1 MNHNTEALVLA
12 EPSEP
17 VSMELFT
24 LLRDQ
29 AASLIKTGFLPG
41 HIKTPEQAVAVA
53 LIGRELGVPMMQ
65 ALRKIFVIQGTP
77 ALAAELMLALA
88 ERTGKIEDLRIDDD
102 GSMCTVTVKRKGRK
116 SPVTTT
122 FSVADAAKM
131 GLADKDNW
139 KKQATV
145 MRRWRAIA
153 ANLRLSFPDAI
164 GGMYS
169 VEEVAPETPVDV
181 TGTPVI
187 SPEPP
192 PSPESL
198 MPRRIGEAAP
208 TPDVLP
214 TPPALTTP
222 TEAELFEAMLGLS
235 ETEPAVPAAPTW
247 EKAAPVVSRV
257 EEARQPLA
265 GTTLRFELN
274 GKEIVTAGITKDTLF
289 KTFKLGAMVDELEGK
304 GRHKD
309 LLGREFGVEHRHELT
324 EAQGKRYVAELVK
337 IVNRHGDKT

>member
-1 MNHNTEALVLA
+1 MSNNTEALVLA

-88 ERTGKIEDLRIDDD
+88 ERTNKIEDLRIEDD
-102 GSMCTVTVKRKGRK
+102 GTTCTVTVKRKGRK
-116 SPVTTT
+116 SPVTTA
-122 FSVADAAKM
+122 FSVTDAAKM

-139 KKQATV
+139 KKQPAV

-169 VEEVAPETPVDV
+169 VEEVAPETLVDV

-187 SPEPP
+187 SPPEPP
-192 PSPESL
+192 PSPELL
-198 MPRRIGEAAP
+198 MPRRIGEAVPPPTSEALPLPVAP
-208 TPDVLP
+208 
-214 TPPALTTP
+214 P
-222 TEAELFEAMLGLS
+222 TEAELFEALLGLS
-235 ETEPAVPAAPTW
+235 EPEPTAPAG
-247 EKAAPVVSRV
+247 EKAAPVALEV
-257 EEARQPLA
+257 EKTPPPPA
-265 GTTLRFELN
+265 GTLRFELN

-337 IVNRHGDKT
+337 IVNRHGGKA